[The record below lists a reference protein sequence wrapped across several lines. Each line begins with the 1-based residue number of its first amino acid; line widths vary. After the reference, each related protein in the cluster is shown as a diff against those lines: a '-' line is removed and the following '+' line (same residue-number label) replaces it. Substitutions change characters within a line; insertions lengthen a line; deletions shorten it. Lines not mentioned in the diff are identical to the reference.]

1 MVLSASKRTNDT
13 VVISLLYFL
22 YRVIFDT
29 TYIIWIHPIYGYG
42 GFPLR
47 IDNYKILISYIVLFI
62 LIMIIPKTSNKVSY
76 MILQLHFLIMVV
88 PFMTVYAFGGY
99 STTFFLMFVICF
111 ILEIAALRIQSSRKL
126 CLKTVKIRI
135 SKPLQLLAFIIYST
149 VVYFYLYKTQGFHF
163 QVIDLGQIYDI
174 RSQINISIDLMKY
187 LITWQFRIIN
197 PYLLVISFVRKNYK
211 LLLTASVLQV
221 LMYFMYPHKEIFLSV
236 ALLLF
241 SVYVA
246 RKKMKFDLSFATL
259 LSSLTI
265 LNALIYEG
273 TGNLIPFALVPTRM
287 LFVPAENK
295 FLHYE
300 FFKYHEK
307 LYYSEGLIGKV
318 LGLRYPYDVPSGYL
332 IGGNSNA
339 NVGYL
344 AYAYD
349 NAGFVGMI
357 LISLLFVILLLVIDL
372 ISEKKDKGL
381 IFSLL
386 VYPMIIL
393 NDGDLFTLLLTGG
406 LFLLILML
414 LFSKELVVDKDV
426 KQAKSI
432 SSFKKLNNL
441 IAR

>member
-1 MVLSASKRTNDT
+1 MVLSTSKRTNDT

-22 YRVIFDT
+22 YRVILDT
-29 TYIIWIHPIYGYG
+29 TYIMWIHPIYGYG

-76 MILQLHFLIMVV
+76 MILQLHFLITVV
-88 PFMTVYAFGGY
+88 PFMSVYAFGGY
-99 STTFFLMFVICF
+99 STTFFLMLVICF
-111 ILEIAALRIQSSRKL
+111 ILEIVALRILSSRNF
-126 CLKTVKIRI
+126 CLKTMKVVIPKQL
-135 SKPLQLLAFIIYST
+135 PLLAFVIYST
-149 VVYFYLYKTQGFHF
+149 VVYFYLYKTQGIHF
-163 QVIDLGQIYDI
+163 KAIDLRQIYDI
-174 RSQINISIDLMKY
+174 RSEISISIDIMKY

-197 PYLLVISFVRKNYK
+197 PYLFVISLVRKNYK
-211 LLLTASVLQV
+211 LLLTVSILQV

-241 SVYVA
+241 SVYIA
-246 RKKMKFDLSFATL
+246 RKRMRFDLSLLAL
-259 LSSLTI
+259 LSSLTF
-265 LNALIYEG
+265 LNALIYKG
-273 TGNLIPFALVPTRM
+273 TGNLIPFALVPTRL

-332 IGGNSNA
+332 VGGTSNA

-357 LISLLFVILLLVIDL
+357 LISLLFVILLLGIDL
-372 ISEKKDKGL
+372 ISEKKDKRL

-393 NDGDLFTLLLTGG
+393 NDGDLLTLLLTGG

-414 LFSKELVVDKDV
+414 LFSKKFVVDKDV
-426 KQAKSI
+426 K
-432 SSFKKLNNL
+432 
-441 IAR
+441 